1 MNVKFE
7 VGEDTYLYKDVPE
20 EIASKMES
28 FVNRY
33 NEALNLE
40 NREME
45 LHALS
50 KEFGKYLEEIESY
63 VFVPIGSEEIQGPCL
78 TIVFKCDSIIVLV
91 VN

>member
-20 EIASKMES
+20 EIESKMES

-63 VFVPIGSEEIQGPCL
+63 VLSLMVRKK
-78 TIVFKCDSIIVLV
+78 FKDLV
-91 VN
+91 SR

>member
-7 VGEDTYLYKDVPE
+7 VGEHTYLYKDVPE

-45 LHALS
+45 LRILS
-50 KEFGKYLEEIESY
+50 EEFGKYFRRDRELCFCS
-63 VFVPIGSEEIQGPCL
+63 
-78 TIVFKCDSIIVLV
+78 
-91 VN
+91 

>member
-7 VGEDTYLYKDVPE
+7 VGEHTYLYKDVPE

-33 NEALNLE
+33 NEALNSE

-45 LHALS
+45 LHILS
-50 KEFGKYLEEIESY
+50 EEFGKYLEEIESY
-63 VFVPIGSEEIQGPCL
+63 VFVPNGSEEIQGPCL
-78 TIVFKCDSIIVLV
+78 TIVFQM
-91 VN
+91 